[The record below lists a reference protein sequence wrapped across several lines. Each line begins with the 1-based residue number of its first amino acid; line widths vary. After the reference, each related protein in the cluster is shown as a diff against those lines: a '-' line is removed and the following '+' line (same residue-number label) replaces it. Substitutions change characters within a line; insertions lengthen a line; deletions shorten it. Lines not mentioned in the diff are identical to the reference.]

1 VLQLMHVV
9 RVDIPVRDRDEAVSF
24 YINTLGF
31 SLVVDTP
38 FGDGKRWV
46 EVAPPR
52 GGATI
57 ALTEPAGDFEP
68 GRLTGIVLRSAD
80 PRADH
85 ATLEAAQVDVSE
97 LIGGDGTIPLLFFLR
112 DPSDNQLMVIE
123 DQ

>member
-1 VLQLMHVV
+1 MLQLTNVV
-9 RVDIPVRDRDEAVSF
+9 RVDIPVRDRDEAIAF
-24 YINTLGF
+24 YTGTLGF

-46 EVAPPR
+46 EVAPP
-52 GGATI
+52 GGGVTV
-57 ALTEPAGDFEP
+57 ALTEPAEVFEP
-68 GRLTGIVLRSAD
+68 GRVTGIVFRSAD

-112 DPSDNQLMVIE
+112 DPSGNQLMVIE
-123 DQ
+123 GG